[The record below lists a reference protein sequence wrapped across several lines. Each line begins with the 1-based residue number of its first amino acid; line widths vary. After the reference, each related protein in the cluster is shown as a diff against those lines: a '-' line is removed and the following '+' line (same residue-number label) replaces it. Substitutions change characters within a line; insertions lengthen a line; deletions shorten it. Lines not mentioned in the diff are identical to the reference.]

1 MPSRRIWSYQE
12 PSTHEAASDIIRRH
26 STNPRDVREQ
36 ALEDHDLSNVRSVL
50 DLGCGFGYMSE
61 EVAKRCHPEA
71 VILGVDAHSLNWR
84 PFVRRV
90 SAAAREA
97 RFRRMRIGSTLPW
110 PDQSFDLVVC
120 SYSLYFFVE
129 AVPDI
134 ARALKEGGRL
144 LALTHSEE
152 SVREM
157 LSLAGV
163 ETGRS
168 ALLSLVRRFSA
179 ESGTAVL
186 SPHFDS
192 VDRTDYPNS
201 LRFEEGELDDLYTYL
216 RFKFHFMSD
225 WPESEPELHRL
236 HERDLEEHIA
246 CCGPVTLRK
255 DDAAFWAG
263 RPKVAARAGVRRSP
277 GGSP

>member
-12 PSTHEAASDIIRRH
+12 PSAHEAASNIIRRH

-36 ALEDHDLSNVRSVL
+36 ALDYHDLSDVSSVL

-61 EVAKRCHPEA
+61 EVAKRCRPEA

-90 SAAAREA
+90 SASGREA

-110 PDQSFDLVVC
+110 PDASFDLVVC
-120 SYSLYFFVE
+120 SYSLYFFTE

-134 ARALKEGGRL
+134 ARVLKAGGRL

-157 LSLAGV
+157 LSLTGV
-163 ETGRS
+163 ETDRS

-186 SPHFDS
+186 SPYFDS

-225 WPESEPELHRL
+225 WPESEPELHRMQ
-236 HERDLEEHIA
+236 ERNLEERIA

-255 DDAAFWAG
+255 DDAAFWAA
-263 RPKVAARAGVRRSP
+263 RPKVGARTHASRSP
-277 GGSP
+277 GGAR